1 LAQRLNT
8 YMTQKLSELFD
19 LPQDEDTE
27 SIEVTTEVT
36 TEEPSTEIIT
46 TEALSNLE
54 KIDQALPAIKGLEAA
69 DTEMD
74 DIADLAIQSYKDLMD
89 LGMNLEARV
98 ASEILGS
105 ASQFLGHAITAK
117 NAKITKKLKMLDMQL
132 KKARIDQAS
141 GDGEE
146 TIGEG
151 HMLDRNE
158 LLAEVLRQAKENEG
172 KKN

>member
-1 LAQRLNT
+1 
-8 YMTQKLSELFD
+8 MTKKLSELFD
-19 LPQDEDTE
+19 LPQEETVDEIDKTPTE
-27 SIEVTTEVT
+27 DPTS
-36 TEEPSTEIIT
+36 EIIT

-54 KIDQALPAIKGLEAA
+54 KIDQALPSIKGLEAA

-74 DIADLAIQSYKDLMD
+74 DIARLAIQSYQDLMD

-117 NAKITKKLKMLDMQL
+117 NAKITKKLRMIDLQL
-132 KKARIDQAS
+132 KKAKLDQSS
-141 GDGEE
+141 GGEE
-146 TIGEG
+146 ASEGEG
-151 HMLDRNE
+151 KLLDRNE
-158 LLAEVLRQAKENEG
+158 LLAEVLRIAREEQD

>member
-1 LAQRLNT
+1 
-8 YMTQKLSELFD
+8 MTKKLSELFD
-19 LPQDEDTE
+19 LPQEETVDEIDETPTE
-27 SIEVTTEVT
+27 DPTS
-36 TEEPSTEIIT
+36 EIIT

-54 KIDQALPAIKGLEAA
+54 KIDQALPSIKGLEAA

-74 DIADLAIQSYKDLMD
+74 DIAKLAIQSYQDLMD

-117 NAKITKKLKMLDMQL
+117 NAKITKKLRMIDLQL
-132 KKARIDQAS
+132 KKAKLDQSS
-141 GDGEE
+141 GGEE
-146 TIGEG
+146 ASEGEG
-151 HMLDRNE
+151 KLLDRNE
-158 LLAEVLRQAKENEG
+158 LLAEVLRIAREEQD